1 LIGFKNIYICV
12 ILVIC
17 VLFYSF
23 RYLKL
28 NTFFVFFSVFSYIPL
43 YTHYLYKNRQAAAQ
57 LKATA
62 QQRTL
67 FIQKQNGTKN
77 INSVTRGQG
86 VSASQQQ
93 NKQPRQQQI
102 SNTNSNSSNG
112 GKGDGVI
119 RSASSTGA
127 TNSSGIGNET
137 PRTRER
143 NAKRSLAPPVTMAEK
158 QYSERTGGSR
168 GVNGGGGMQQQQVC
182 ILFFLY

>member
-1 LIGFKNIYICV
+1 M
-12 ILVIC
+12 
-17 VLFYSF
+17 SF
-23 RYLKL
+23 FPSFFFHY
-28 NTFFVFFSVFSYIPL
+28 TFI

-168 GVNGGGGMQQQQVC
+168 GVNGGGGMQQQQQVC
-182 ILFFLY
+182 ILFFLIILNICEYKTDKKMLYSFFLFFTK